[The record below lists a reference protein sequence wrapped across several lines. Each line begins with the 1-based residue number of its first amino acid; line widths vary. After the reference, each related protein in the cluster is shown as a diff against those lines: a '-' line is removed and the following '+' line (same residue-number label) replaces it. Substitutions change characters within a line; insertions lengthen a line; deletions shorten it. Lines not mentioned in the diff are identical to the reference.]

1 MQIDRQKGNNMS
13 QDNDK
18 RAQLAY
24 RSIAKDRYGH
34 EGECVWVEVGEIL
47 AIQYRARWPQHI
59 DL

>member
-1 MQIDRQKGNNMS
+1 MS